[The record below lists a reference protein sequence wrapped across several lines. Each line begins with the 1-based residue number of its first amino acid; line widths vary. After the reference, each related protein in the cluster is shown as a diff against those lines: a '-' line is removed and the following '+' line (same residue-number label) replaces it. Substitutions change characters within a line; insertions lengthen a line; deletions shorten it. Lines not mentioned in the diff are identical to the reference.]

1 MVAWLVLIGVLLVPS
16 AAFLLWSWRSS
27 RSDMALMRATETTP
41 AAHVAKLPPGS
52 LVEVKGRLRCASPVT
67 GELSNAACA
76 HFVSTVERDYEFFE
90 YDPHRKTSCCKRKT
104 EIVKTTTLF
113 APFEIEDAS
122 GRARVLPELAIIE
135 GIEAVAREDVRR
147 HAAEGES
154 VMQTALGTI
163 NNTNRTLCFRYRE
176 MHLPVD
182 VEIYVLGVVGE
193 DRCIG
198 APPQGSQGAALPH
211 QRQLGGGARGGA
223 RQQEQMD
230 ARGRRGLPGRRGGLH
245 SARRS
250 GWRATVSIGR
260 HRRRASCKT
269 RAGGNKTVGLGTKQ
283 DYITSS

>member
-1 MVAWLVLIGVLLVPS
+1 MVAWLVLLGVLLVPS

-27 RSDMALMRATETTP
+27 RNDMALMRATETTP

-90 YDPHRKTSCCKRKT
+90 YDSHRKTSCCKRKT

-122 GRARVLPELAIIE
+122 GRARVSPES
-135 GIEAVAREDVRR
+135 GDHRR
-147 HAAEGES
+147 HRGGRPRGRSPACGGGRERDADRARRHQQHQS
-154 VMQTALGTI
+154 HALLPLQG
-163 NNTNRTLCFRYRE
+163 NALAGRRRHLCARRGWRGPL
-176 MHLPVD
+176 H
-182 VEIYVLGVVGE
+182 
-193 DRCIG
+193 RC
-198 APPQGSQGAALPH
+198 ASARRQGAALPH
-211 QRQLGGGARGGA
+211 QRQLRGSARGGA
-223 RQQEQMD
+223 RQQEPSGCSGS
-230 ARGRRGLPGRRGGLH
+230 ARSAWPARWFA
-245 SARRS
+245 SARRL

-283 DYITSS
+283 DYIASS